1 MHASAERKIVGVAAA
16 VLALSI
22 AVIVG
27 LTLASPI
34 LMAQKTEAPPR
45 PTLSKTQIADMLK
58 EAEAALEWNNEDYP
72 KAFKI
77 YTTLAEQGEP
87 RGQYHLGAL
96 YADGKAVPQ
105 DYETAAMWYRRAADQ
120 GNASAMD
127 ALGGAIF
134 MGEGVARDLDEMARL
149 YQKAASLGHTGA
161 MFHLAVCY
169 SEGWGVNRDRVMAYV
184 WYSAV
189 IKGEGSGSTFADW
202 AAGNRKDEWDHMTP
216 QERTQAKDKVAALQ
230 LD

>member
-1 MHASAERKIVGVAAA
+1 MQASAERKIVGVAAA

-27 LTLASPI
+27 LVLAGPH

-45 PTLSKTQIADMLK
+45 PTLSKTQIADMLE
-58 EAEAALEWNNEDYP
+58 EAEAALVWRKEDYP

-77 YTTLAEQGEP
+77 YRTLAEQGEP
-87 RGQYHLGAL
+87 RAQYHLGAL
-96 YADGKAVPQ
+96 YAEGKAVPQ
-105 DYETAAMWYRRAADQ
+105 DYEAAALWYRRAADQ
-120 GNASAMD
+120 GNAAAMD

-134 MGEGVARDLDEMARL
+134 MGEGVERDLDEMARL

-161 MFHLAVCY
+161 KMHLAVCY
-169 SEGWGVNRDRVMAYV
+169 DQGWGVNRDWVMAYV
-184 WYSAV
+184 WFSAV
-189 IKGEGSGSTFADW
+189 V
-202 AAGNRKDEWDHMTP
+202 KDEGNGSVLAEMAAASRKELWSKMTP
-216 QERTQAKDKVAALQ
+216 QERTQAKDRTAAMH